1 MKIGVMGGTFDPI
14 HNGHLMLGQAALE
27 AFDLDKV
34 WYMPNGNPPH
44 KDTALSGTDVQ
55 DRVEM
60 VRLAI
65 SSCKKFRLETYEA
78 NRNDVSYSYG
88 TMEYFKGIYPED
100 DFYFIIGADSLFM
113 IDQWVHPER
122 LFPTCTILAA
132 YRDEI
137 NTREAMEEKIH
148 ELKEK
153 YHARIRL
160 LVTPLIR
167 ISSHELRED
176 VRKGRSIAG
185 WVPDSVNQYILD
197 RQLYENE
204 AFPKKQK
211 MTRGCDVL

>member
-78 NRNDVSYSYG
+78 NRNDVSYSYR

-148 ELKEK
+148 ELKET

-176 VRKGRSIAG
+176 VSKGRSIAG

-197 RQLYENE
+197 RQLYEDE
-204 AFPKKQK
+204 AFLKNQK

>member
-1 MKIGVMGGTFDPI
+1 MKIGIMGGTFDPI
-14 HNGHLMLGQAALE
+14 HNGHLMLGRSALE
-27 AFDLDKV
+27 AFELDKV

-44 KDTALSGTDVQ
+44 KDISSIKTDIR

-65 SSCKKFRLETYEA
+65 SPYREFRLETYEA
-78 NRNDVSYSYG
+78 RRQEVSYSYS

-122 LFPTCTILAA
+122 IFPTCTILAA

-137 NTREAMEEKIH
+137 NTRHAMEEKIR
-148 ELKEK
+148 ELNEN

-160 LVTPLIR
+160 LITPLVKV
-167 ISSHELRED
+167 SSHELRIDIRE
-176 VRKGRSIAG
+176 GRSIADR
-185 WVPDSVNQYILD
+185 VPESVNAYILENH
-197 RQLYENE
+197 LYVGE
-204 AFPKKQK
+204 KSI
-211 MTRGCDVL
+211 